1 MTYRN
6 IKQVLQWSIRVIIA
20 CLAIYVYLSVC
31 DIWGILA
38 LIAFILFIG
47 ILIFG
52 LWAAAYGF
60 DAKYGN
66 ELERYSRKNRQKS
79 LPQSKENKIPEEEA
93 NEVRNVVASISKSK
107 GLYKELIKKSHP
119 DKHPQNREMAEELT
133 QLVNQAK
140 FNYKEL
146 LLLKQRIKDELL

>member
-47 ILIFG
+47 IFIFG

-66 ELERYSRKNRQKS
+66 ELERYSRKNKQKS
-79 LPQSKENKIPEEEA
+79 LPQSKENIIPEEEA

-119 DKHPQNREMAEELT
+119 DKHPHKEELAKEFT
-133 QLVNQAK
+133 ELVNNNRY
-140 FNYKEL
+140 NYQEL
-146 LLLKQRIKDELL
+146 LRLKKLIEKQL